1 LGCSRI
7 HFIRTQAWIPAGDKS
22 WLLTRIAAT
31 ESDSLCARMK
41 SWLRFWSWKRRF
53 GLPEGSDIP
62 FLPKHSARAHVA
74 AVVEGVDA
82 MLTL

>member
-1 LGCSRI
+1 V
-7 HFIRTQAWIPAGDKS
+7 
-22 WLLTRIAAT
+22 
-31 ESDSLCARMK
+31 
-41 SWLRFWSWKRRF
+41 
-53 GLPEGSDIP
+53 GSDIP